1 MPSIIKRIFKPGRV
15 LILFILFAIILIAYW
30 AYSNHFAP
38 NEAKKKSDKTITFGS
53 KIRGNG
59 YSLHVASGKEKFGK
73 PFKNKQELIKAR
85 KEGKLKEISNSK
97 GIIVSD
103 LTHSEPYLHS
113 DAALVLQE
121 IGAEFYKRSDG
132 NRFIVNSLTRTVE
145 GQKELTKTNPVA
157 SPNTSSHSYAV
168 SFDIAYS
175 KFNRNNTYDHNCH
188 KVLEEVLK
196 DFQAKKKIYI
206 IREKQS
212 ACYHVTARKRSD
224 WKK

>member
-1 MPSIIKRIFKPGRV
+1 MPKKRNSFFKPAKV
-15 LILFILFAIILIAYW
+15 FILFVLFAVGSIVYW
-30 AYSNHFAP
+30 AYSGHFAT
-38 NEAKKKSDKTITFGS
+38 NEVKKKSDKTITFGS

-59 YSLHVASGKEKFGK
+59 YSLHVAAGKEKSGK
-73 PFKNKQELIKAR
+73 PYKNKEALIKAR
-85 KEGKLKEISNSK
+85 KEGKVKEISNSK
-97 GIIVSD
+97 GIIVSN
-103 LTHSEPYLHS
+103 LTHSEPYLHT
-113 DAALVLQE
+113 DAALILKE
-121 IGAEFYKRSDG
+121 IGAAFYKKSDG
-132 NRFIVNSLTRTVE
+132 NRFIVNSLTRTIE
-145 GQKELTKTNPVA
+145 GQKKLTKINPVA

-175 KFNRNNTYDHNCH
+175 KFNRNNQYDHNCH

-224 WKK
+224 WKQ